1 MKTVFEIV
9 SQHVL
14 PCMRALIAKKLIEG
28 GFSQKQ
34 VADRLGLSQPAIS
47 QYKRDLRG
55 HKTGIFVD
63 YPHIL
68 EEANNV
74 ATRVASGEISSDQ
87 ATMEMFT
94 ICKDTFEQKV

>member
-9 SQHVL
+9 SQEVL
-14 PCMRALIAKKLIEG
+14 PCMRALVAKKLIEN

-55 HKTGIFVD
+55 KSTGIFVN
-63 YPHIL
+63 YPQLL
-68 EEANNV
+68 EDSNSIAK
-74 ATRVASGEISSDQ
+74 RVASGEISMNQGTLEIFS
-87 ATMEMFT
+87 T
-94 ICKDTFEQKV
+94 CKELIETKE